1 MADPTCMGTS
11 DSPHRTEFESWGSEV
26 DEGSDSLRDINRKG
40 RELEMAIKSNGGI
53 KNYVE
58 NKFEARGFRILKVL
72 L

>member
-1 MADPTCMGTS
+1 
-11 DSPHRTEFESWGSEV
+11 V